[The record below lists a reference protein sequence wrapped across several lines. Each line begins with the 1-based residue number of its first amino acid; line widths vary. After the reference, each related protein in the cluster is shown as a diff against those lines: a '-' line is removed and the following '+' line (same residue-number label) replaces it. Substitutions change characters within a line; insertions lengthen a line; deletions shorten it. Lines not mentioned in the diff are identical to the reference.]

1 MLAVNVLRAVPAATG
16 HNPQV
21 TDRHSGSI
29 EIIPPNTAGHT
40 AATATA
46 HHDRAEWHIEARR
59 VGSDWNG
66 ILALHADFIRAWC
79 KTGPEA
85 QQ

>member
-1 MLAVNVLRAVPAATG
+1 M
-16 HNPQV
+16 
-21 TDRHSGSI
+21 TDRHSGTI
-29 EIIPPNTAGHT
+29 DIIPTSTANHP
-40 AATATA
+40 AATDAA
-46 HHDRAEWHIEARR
+46 HDRAWWHIEARR

-66 ILALHADFIRAWC
+66 ILALHADFIRAWR